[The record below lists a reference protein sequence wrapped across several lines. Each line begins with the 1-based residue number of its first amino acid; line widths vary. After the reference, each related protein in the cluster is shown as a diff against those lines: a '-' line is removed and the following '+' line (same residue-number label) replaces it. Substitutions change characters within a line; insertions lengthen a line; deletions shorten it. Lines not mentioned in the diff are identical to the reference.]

1 MHNIV
6 TGVTTEHVQN
16 TYNKYS
22 KVGKKRTIKKKKIN
36 PKEDKKER
44 IEEQ

>member
-22 KVGKKRTIKKKKIN
+22 KVGKKRTIKKKRLIQK
-36 PKEDKKER
+36 KTRKKE
-44 IEEQ
+44 